1 MFFFN
6 VLTSKQFLTFD
17 LSFYKVEL
25 KALYWSLSKNKDKV
39 TMCFFGECGT
49 GKSTA
54 LSLLADIYR
63 NNHKDE
69 CEGQKATFVSGKSIE
84 AVTKKVSVVHLGN
97 LTLIDT
103 PGTNDADKTR
113 GD

>member
-1 MFFFN
+1 M
-6 VLTSKQFLTFD
+6 
-17 LSFYKVEL
+17 KVGNAIQWQEVVQ
-25 KALYWSLSKNKDKV
+25 YTDSDSVKNKDKV

-54 LSLLADIYR
+54 LSLLADIYKKS
-63 NNHKDE
+63 HKEE
-69 CEGQKATFVSGKSIE
+69 CEGQNATFVSAQSIE